1 MVWVPLLPAAHRHY
15 RQKQYEVAQDA
26 QPPAAHHPLGAR
38 QHDKEAGR
46 ESPRIREAAVSL
58 ASTIANGGIMR
69 LFGTIFTHHHHH
81 HQHPSKIPLAL
92 LLSRCCQAAFLMA
105 TAMASCLPIR
115 RTPIAPKQQK

>member
-1 MVWVPLLPAAHRHY
+1 MRPCVHATSFLA
-15 RQKQYEVAQDA
+15 A
-26 QPPAAHHPLGAR
+26 QPPPAHHPLGAR

-81 HQHPSKIPLAL
+81 HQHPSKILLAL
-92 LLSRCCQAAFLMA
+92 LLSRYCQAAFLMA